1 MKTKIFSLCMAL
13 FAVMNLFAYDFYY
26 DGFYYDIVGS
36 DSVEV
41 IDGDCQYAGN
51 VVIPTTAYN
60 GQDRY
65 KVIGVGYK
73 AFGGDSALISVT
85 MGEHI
90 KYIRNFAFAGSTSLS
105 SISVSSNL
113 QSCGS
118 DLFNN
123 CGKIS
128 VINITSSNVAE
139 LCNNRANSLL
149 TTGSIWSI
157 PRKIWIN
164 EKEVKEL
171 FIPDGITMIQDDA
184 FRNCDD
190 LMSVTIGNDVVHIG
204 NDAFYDCENISS
216 VVIGNGINYIGEYAF
231 YSCDNINS
239 LSLGCS
245 LEYIG
250 KYSLTSKSIESI
262 TLTAESIDEYC
273 NSTANNVLYNSYRNS
288 VHNVPRNIVIDGK
301 EINTIEIPKTVDT
314 ISERLFYNCD
324 MLQKIVIPTG
334 ITHISDNAFNDC
346 DSTTTI
352 IIGENVSTIG
362 NNAFY
367 SCDLLNS
374 VIIENGIRHIGN
386 SCFSQCGNLSNITI
400 GSSLEVIGYDF
411 VRDCPLKLI
420 TLTSRSLEEYCNSIT
435 NKIIYKNGWAG
446 SSAARKVVINDEE
459 ITSLNIPSSVDTISE
474 RLFWNC
480 DDLTDV
486 TIPNNTTYIAKNAF
500 DESNN
505 ITNVTIGNG
514 IKTIDEGAFRLC
526 GKLTNLT
533 IGASLAE
540 LGNAFYG
547 TSITSITLSANTI
560 DEYCKTIANNLLY
573 KNSSYTQAP
582 RTLLINGEEVTSLV
596 IPNTVETISERLF
609 WNCDGLTNVTI
620 LDSVKHIADYAFN
633 ESDNI
638 TTSTIGNGIISIG
651 RAAYKS
657 CDHLLSVAIGAN
669 VATIGNTA
677 FYNNYNLKE
686 IICHAVIPP
695 ILDGL
700 AFTPDVLSSVYIPCG
715 TSDSY
720 KASSWNS
727 YCKNFVEPA
736 SEMTFIVQT
745 ADSIQGSVIV
755 DQMPTCNND
764 TAIFHA
770 EPNPLYEFIGW
781 SDGNTDN
788 PRTLVLTQDTSLVA
802 HFEIIYLQ
810 PDTVTLCYGETYQ
823 WHDKTYD
830 ASGVYIDTL
839 SSGVATLHLTILPQV
854 EETIE
859 EATICSGETYT
870 WQADG
875 KEYAESGTYSVT
887 LQDINGCDSVVIL
900 HLTVNPI
907 ATTEETIVACDT
919 YEWNGQTYTQSGNYT
934 YTTVAANGCDS
945 IVTLHLT
952 INNSEIGETEYVTIC
967 YGETFTWNG
976 QTYSTE
982 GEYNVVLTNAFGC
995 DSTATLHLTI
1005 MPEATTKTET
1015 VVVGSD
1021 ELPYTWRGNTYST
1034 TGRYTNVEQYTTV
1047 ACDSAIHVLDLT
1059 VLTTGNY
1066 DEQSVT
1072 ICETEAPYIWYG
1084 EFYAATGKYTYTEKY
1099 VGTDIDSI
1107 QHILNLTV
1115 NPTVYAEEHIT
1126 ACDSYTWNGSTYA
1139 TTGAYTYTTVAANGC
1154 DSIVTLH
1161 LTINKSEY
1169 VELSMTA
1176 CDSYEWH
1183 GLNYTISG
1191 DYTFNT
1197 TTEQG
1202 CERVEVL
1209 HLTILPKAITE
1220 SEVLALCPSELPYEW
1235 YGQWLTEEG
1244 TYSTTEQ
1251 YAGMNCDSV
1260 IHELTVNVYVQ
1271 TLPAKVTLPIVRTGE
1286 AIDVTI
1292 PTAEIQAYIAAETWY
1307 APNAEVAWYIMENS
1321 DWATLTTNP
1330 VAAGTKQVVLK
1341 YAVETDCG
1349 NIESDN
1355 MVIDVIPTSVENTD
1369 SQSPMTDCQKVIH
1382 NGQLLILRDGKT
1394 YNVMGQEL

>member
-60 GQDRY
+60 GQDYY

-90 KYIRNFAFAGSTSLS
+90 KYIRSFAFAGSPSLL

-123 CGKIS
+123 CSKIS
-128 VINITSSNVAE
+128 VINITSNNVAE

-190 LMSVTIGNDVVHIG
+190 LMSVTIGNDVTHIG
-204 NDAFYDCENISS
+204 SDAFNDCDGISS
-216 VVIGNGINYIGEYAF
+216 VAIGNGITHIDEHAF

-273 NSTANNVLYNSYRNS
+273 NSTANNVLYNSYHNS
-288 VHNVPRNIVIDGK
+288 VSYVPRNIIIDGK
-301 EINTIEIPKTVDT
+301 EINIIEIPKTVDT

-411 VRDCPLKLI
+411 VRDCPLKHI

-540 LGNAFYG
+540 LGYAFYG

-609 WNCDGLTNVTI
+609 WNCDGLTNVII

-651 RAAYKS
+651 REAYKS

-736 SEMTFIVQT
+736 SEMTVIVQT

-764 TAIFHA
+764 TVIFHA
-770 EPNPLYEFIGW
+770 IPNPLYEFIGW
-781 SDGNTDN
+781 SDGNTEN
-788 PRTLVLTQDTSLVA
+788 PRTLVVTQDMSLVA
-802 HFEIIYLQ
+802 HFEIIYLKL
-810 PDTVTLCYGETYQ
+810 DTVTLCYGETYQ
-823 WHDKTYD
+823 WHDKIYD

-839 SSGVATLHLTILPQV
+839 STGVATLYLTILPQV

-859 EATICSGETYT
+859 EAVICSDETYT
-870 WQADG
+870 WQANE
-875 KEYAESGTYSVT
+875 KVYSESGIYTVI

-900 HLTVNPI
+900 HLTVNPV
-907 ATTEETIVACDT
+907 ATTEESVTACDSYT
-919 YEWNGQTYTQSGNYT
+919 WNGQTYTASGDYT
-934 YTTVAANGCDS
+934 YTISAANGCDS

-952 INNSEIGETEYVTIC
+952 INNSEKGETDYATIC
-967 YGETFTWNG
+967 YGESYTWNG
-976 QTYSTE
+976 KTYSAN
-982 GEYNVVLTNAFGC
+982 GEYSVTLSNTNGC
-995 DSTATLHLTI
+995 DSVATLHLTI
-1005 MPEATTKTET
+1005 MPKAVTTTET

-1021 ELPYTWRGNTYST
+1021 ELPYAWRGNTYT
-1034 TGRYTNVEQYTTV
+1034 ATGRYTIAEQYV
-1047 ACDSAIHVLDLT
+1047 SVSCDSAIHELNLT

-1066 DEQSVT
+1066 DEQSIS
-1072 ICETEAPYIWYG
+1072 ICETETPYLWYG
-1084 EFYAATGKYTYTEKY
+1084 EAYRTTGKYTYTEKY

-1115 NPTVYAEEHIT
+1115 NPVVYTDATIT
-1126 ACDSYTWNGSTYA
+1126 ACDSYTWNGQTYTA
-1139 TTGAYTYTTVAANGC
+1139 SGDYTYTTSAANGC

-1161 LTINKSEY
+1161 LTISKSAK
-1169 VELSMTA
+1169 VELSMVA

-1183 GLNYTISG
+1183 GLTYSVSG
-1191 DYTFNT
+1191 DYTYT
-1197 TTEQG
+1197 TTENG
-1202 CERVEVL
+1202 CDHVEIL
-1209 HLTILPKAITE
+1209 HLTILPDATTE
-1220 SEVLALCPSELPYEW
+1220 SEVLTLCSSELPYEW
-1235 YGQWLTEEG
+1235 YGQTFSQEG
-1244 TYSTTEQ
+1244 TYTATEQ
-1251 YAGMNCDSV
+1251 YANAECDSV
-1260 IHELTVNVYVQ
+1260 VHRLILQTYVQ
-1271 TLPAKVTLPIVRTGE
+1271 TLPDKITLPIVRRGL

-1307 APNAEVAWYIMENS
+1307 APNTAIIWTIWKENEWIALTDEPVGEHVNEVE
-1321 DWATLTTNP
+1321 
-1330 VAAGTKQVVLK
+1330 LK
-1341 YAVETDCG
+1341 YAVDSDCG
-1349 NIESDN
+1349 IIESKSITIPVLTTNEQIVQTEDSMTRKILYDN
-1355 MVIDVIPTSVENTD
+1355 I
-1369 SQSPMTDCQKVIH
+1369 
-1382 NGQLLILRDGKT
+1382 LYILRNGKVYT
-1394 YNVMGQEL
+1394 AQGQEVN